1 MSFARIDGATRIK
14 RLTIAYGNCVH
25 ISNGNGTDL
34 GVANEETGTLIGI
47 AEGLTWT

>member
-1 MSFARIDGATRIK
+1 MSLIHIDDLTTIK
-14 RLTIAYGNCVH
+14 PLTIAHGNRVH